1 MAWSWCCADAAA
13 ALIELERI
21 RTYEAKRLEAIARG
35 DYFPPGLDQQLID
48 RGALFVDAPG
58 DAE

>member
-1 MAWSWCCADAAA
+1 
-13 ALIELERI
+13 LERI

-48 RGALFVDAPG
+48 RGALFVAAPG
-58 DAE
+58 DSQ

>member
-1 MAWSWCCADAAA
+1 VVVVPRHDAAA
-13 ALIELERI
+13 TLIELERI

-48 RGALFVDAPG
+48 RGALFVAAPG
-58 DAE
+58 DSQ